1 VQKIQNFLDGIKM
14 FISNLEV
21 KKLNAAQN
29 TQQSELFYFR
39 IFYKTLKLLQ
49 YMCNMFRTYNLN
61 KVKEYIN

>member
-1 VQKIQNFLDGIKM
+1 M